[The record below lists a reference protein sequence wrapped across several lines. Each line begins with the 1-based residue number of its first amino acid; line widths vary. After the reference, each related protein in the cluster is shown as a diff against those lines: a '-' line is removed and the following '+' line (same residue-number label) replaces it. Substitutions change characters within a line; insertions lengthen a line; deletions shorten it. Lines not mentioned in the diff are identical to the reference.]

1 MEKIKSNN
9 IKHCEICGEEAT
21 SLCFKCI
28 SYFCEGCY
36 KFVHDKKINI
46 QHKKEKIDY
55 YCPFDAKCPEHP
67 KIPIT
72 LFCTDE
78 KGKIFYII
86 YLFII

>member
-1 MEKIKSNN
+1 MEKVQNKN
-9 IKHCEICGEEAT
+9 IKLCEICGEEAT

-55 YCPFDAKCPEHP
+55 YSPFETKCQDHV

-72 LFCTDE
+72 LFCVEE
-78 KGKIFYII
+78 KGKTFYII
-86 YLFII
+86 SFII